1 MLAGYTTLV
10 AQMKDVLKD
19 LEDEKYERVMV
30 NSSEKDKLENIKTKL
45 SMKQGRIVEDNFIKF
60 EDVPITAPNGD
71 VLVEKINF
79 EIKPGMNCIVTG
91 PNGCGKSSLFRILGN
106 LWPMFGGVLTRPSL
120 DKVFYI
126 PQVKSLKI
134 GF

>member
-1 MLAGYTTLV
+1 
-10 AQMKDVLKD
+10 
-19 LEDEKYERVMV
+19 MV
-30 NSSEKDKLENIKTKL
+30 NSSEKDKLDNVKTKL

-79 EIKPGMNCIVTG
+79 EIQPGMNCIVTG

-106 LWPMFGGVLTRPSL
+106 LWPMFGGVLTRPNL

-126 PQVKSLKI
+126 PQVLVELFFNELETLPSAWNP
-134 GF
+134 